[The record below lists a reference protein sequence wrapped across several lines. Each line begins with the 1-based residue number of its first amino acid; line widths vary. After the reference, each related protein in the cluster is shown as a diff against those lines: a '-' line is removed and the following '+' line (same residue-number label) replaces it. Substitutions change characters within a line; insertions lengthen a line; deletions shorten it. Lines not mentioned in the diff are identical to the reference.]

1 MNLSA
6 RESALGAGAG
16 IESTLNPIQR
26 ADKAFRAELLE
37 LDTVLG
43 VAHVLEI
50 MRVGACDDVDGVE
63 DRVKKAQLREPAL
76 VGKLG
81 GDEAA
86 ALVDLSQHAED

>member
-1 MNLSA
+1 MTLSA

-16 IESTLNPIQR
+16 MDSTHKPIQR

-43 VAHVLEI
+43 VAHVFEI
-50 MRVGACDDVDGVE
+50 MRVGARDDVEGVE
-63 DRVKKAQLREPAL
+63 DRVKKAHLREPAL
-76 VGKLG
+76 VGKLAC
-81 GDEAA
+81 DEAA